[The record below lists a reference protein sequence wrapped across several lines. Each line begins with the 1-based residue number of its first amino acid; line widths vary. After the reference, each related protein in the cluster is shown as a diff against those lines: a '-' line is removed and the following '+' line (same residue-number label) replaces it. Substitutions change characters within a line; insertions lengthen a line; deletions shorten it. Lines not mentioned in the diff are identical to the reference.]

1 MKSFNCILI
10 AVAAVGMTTG
20 CSSSS
25 SDGSSLALSG
35 SITTIATR
43 ASGTEDGFTV
53 DITDYTVT
61 CATMSPPVQSG
72 SGAIAADGTFDVSIP
87 GATNKPL
94 SCFLVDGSDT
104 KVADFL
110 ITSTEQDLSG
120 NSTSSTTTATY
131 AESADLGSISFD
143 PNAGEVT
150 VPIANIASAIS
161 TDVPTAAN
169 VFDPTGSWTI
179 GNIDFTVPKGV
190 KAACAQSDNQCNG
203 PPSGQTLYLK
213 LWKGVKTTPDASDVF
228 GLQVWDS
235 PGQFTSCG
243 EKIGLDTTMKAAIAV
258 DFSANGTSADD
269 VFTFSSSVPNFED
282 QISNAPAATVT
293 LLNNWKMNTAKM
305 QHDYQPNCGPQDITA
320 GSITYSNAWVCGPDT
335 SGADYQAQL
344 GGGCQVLATG
354 QNVDIRD
361 WSAITC
367 PPGPYTPDVNG
378 IQSNTCTGSPSIDGV
393 TTPVTCSNKWA
404 VVDVGGTVNP
414 SGDFN
419 WSEMA
424 GGVSSGGGTV
434 DCSAMPSGTA
444 KTDIAQLQCYA
455 EYYDRSG
462 MRDAA
467 NVCLPRVDMDWTAT
481 TAANFINVDLIRPQ
495 GLVFFERF
503 IPLPDGSGGAMNT
516 RQEHFEGVQV
526 GNSWVNCRVIESG
539 GLSIKKISA
548 TKMLATYTSSTIT
561 TSTSKPACLGRFNGA
576 RETFMFYLTK

>member
-1 MKSFNCILI
+1 MKRFNCFLI
-10 AVAAVGMTTG
+10 AAAAVGMTTG
-20 CSSSS
+20 CTGSS

-43 ASGTEDGFTV
+43 ASGFEDGFTV
-53 DITDYTVT
+53 DITDYTVN
-61 CATMSPPVQSG
+61 CATTSPPVQTG

-104 KVADFL
+104 KIADFL
-110 ITSTEQDLSG
+110 IADSSDQDLNG
-120 NSTSSTTTATY
+120 NDATTTSATFT
-131 AESADLGSISFD
+131 ESAELGSISFD

-150 VPIANIASAIS
+150 VPLANIASAIS
-161 TDVPTAAN
+161 TEKPAAAN

-190 KAACAQSDNQCNG
+190 KAACAQSDNECNG

-213 LWKGVKTTPDASDVF
+213 LWKGIKTSDSSDIF

-235 PGQFTSCG
+235 PGQYNSCG
-243 EKIGLDTTMKAAIAV
+243 DRIGLTPTIKTQLGV
-258 DFSANGTSADD
+258 DFSGNGAADD
-269 VFTFSSSVPNFED
+269 VFTFNTSVASFAD
-282 QISNAPAATVT
+282 QISSVTGTVNLT
-293 LLNNWKMNTAKM
+293 NNWKMDTAKM
-305 QHDYQPNCGPQDITA
+305 QHDYQPNCGPHDITA

-335 SGADYQAQL
+335 SSDYQAQL

-354 QNVDIRD
+354 QNVDVRD
-361 WSAITC
+361 WSSITC
-367 PPGPYTPDVNG
+367 GTVTTDGNG
-378 IQSNTCTGSPSIDGV
+378 IQSNTCSGSPSIDGV
-393 TTPVTCSNKWA
+393 NTSVTCSNKWA
-404 VVDVGGTVNP
+404 VVDASFVVQPSGNFNWGEMAASQIDSAGGT
-414 SGDFN
+414 
-419 WSEMA
+419 
-424 GGVSSGGGTV
+424 TL
-434 DCSAMPSGTA
+434 CSAMPTGTA
-444 KTDIAQLQCYA
+444 KNDIAQLQCYA

-462 MRDAA
+462 MRDAD

-481 TAANFINVDLIRPQ
+481 VATDFINVDLIRPQ

-526 GNSWVNCRVIESG
+526 GNSWVNCRVIETG

-561 TSTSKPACLGRFNGA
+561 TSTSKPACLGRFNGS